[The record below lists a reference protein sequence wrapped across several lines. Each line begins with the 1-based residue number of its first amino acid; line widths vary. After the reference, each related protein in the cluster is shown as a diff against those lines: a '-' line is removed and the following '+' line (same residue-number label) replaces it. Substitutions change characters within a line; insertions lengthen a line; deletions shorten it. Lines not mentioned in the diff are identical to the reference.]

1 MSNNFLD
8 QNAPIVS
15 ATHVA
20 TELPGFVLTNKAALD
35 LKSIAIYTQN
45 TWGVRQ
51 RNKYLSSIDK
61 SFHALAA
68 DRMKG
73 QDCGEIRNGYRKYRV
88 AKHVIFF
95 REIDA
100 NLIEIVRILHERM
113 DIELQLSDSI

>member
-1 MSNNFLD
+1 MPNNQID
-8 QNAPIVS
+8 PNAQTVS
-15 ATHVA
+15 TAYVT
-20 TELPGFVLTNKAALD
+20 TEPSFVLTNKAALD

-51 RNKYLSSIDK
+51 RNRYLSSIDK

-95 REIDA
+95 REIDTD
-100 NLIEIVRILHERM
+100 LIEIVRILHERM
-113 DIELQLSDSI
+113 DIELQLSGSI